1 MSYKPQ
7 RTFMGSEGEYS
18 VDDRGPEALKQDLDN
33 LMNMFDPTA
42 VHPDGSSGG
51 IDRENLA
58 FDLNGPDMAGTIGG
72 KLDGVAMTVQ
82 QIADTLLNM
91 VKDRYTKLESD
102 AKLKEKTDPLLKSL
116 SYDSA
121 TGVLKVTTESG
132 VESQVFDLNIEKIP
146 ASISILREG
155 NAVFI
160 RIVNDDGT
168 YTQSDVTDLLAQY
181 SFIESVTLKPTI
193 NKNGANTSVT
203 YEIKDASIKLAHL
216 SSEVTSTITNAVEAA
231 QLSASNANS
240 SAVNAADS
248 KAAAELS
255 ESKAAASKTA
265 ASGYASKA
273 EESSDRASNHENN
286 AKSYAANASTAAA
299 SAEENA
305 KLSKSYAVG
314 GTGTREGENT
324 DNAKHYYE
332 QAKATVSA
340 GGLTVFIQSTEP
352 DINNCLWFKTA
363 DTNTQ
368 IGALLNVKDASG
380 TVNEIYLI
388 TKAENVQGLAEL
400 VSNAVSGK
408 ADKTALDNYLHK
420 TLVNAQTI
428 ESPLTIRG
436 NVAVEANLTANSMS
450 LYTKPTMNYDVVN
463 KDYIDTTIAKLPM
476 YALVI
481 KASEV
486 TDYQA
491 TAEAINAAV
500 IAGREVL
507 LERYTGSSYMYY
519 YLDISNFTNKIT
531 KYTSYYFYSIADDQL
546 SGYIAYAW
554 MSLQNETIKYSSK
567 YYMPQTS
574 TITLTSA
581 NWDSVTKAQTV
592 NTNRVT
598 AKNTVTVSPATKE
611 SADIWAESGVFCT
624 EQGDGTLKF
633 TCTDVPTADI
643 SVNVVV
649 VG

>member
-33 LMNMFDPTA
+33 LMSMFDPTA
-42 VHPDGSSGG
+42 VHPNGSAGG
-51 IDRENLA
+51 INRENLA
-58 FDLNGPDMAGTIGG
+58 FDLNGSDMAGTIGG
-72 KLDGVAMTVQ
+72 ELDGVAMTVQ

-102 AKLKEKTDPLLKSL
+102 AKLKEKTDPLLKSM
-116 SYDSA
+116 SYDPA
-121 TGVLKVTTESG
+121 TGVLKVTNESG
-132 VESQVFDLNIEKIP
+132 VETQVFDLNIEKIP

-181 SFIESVTLKPTI
+181 SFIESVTLKPTVS
-193 NKNGANTSVT
+193 KNGANTSVT

-240 SAVNAADS
+240 SAVNAANS

-273 EESSDRASNHENN
+273 EESSDRAATHENN
-286 AKSYAANASTAAA
+286 TKEYAVNAGKAAA

-314 GTGTREGENT
+314 GTGVRDGENT

-352 DINNCLWFKTA
+352 DVNNCLWFKTA
-363 DTNTQ
+363 NTNTQ

-388 TKAENVQGLAEL
+388 TKAENVQGLSQLISGSLLGYAKKTDLDGYATESEVDTKLEDYLPKSGGTLTGPLMVNGNEDNISYAMKVAKDKFVTVIQNNNNKKGGVIEISPPAVRFTAVQDSTTNQERAENYL
-400 VSNAVSGK
+400 NVTPFGVFTDKKDIIQDGQLTHKFYVDNAVSAVKPK
-408 ADKTALDNYLHK
+408 AHKVTLTVTGWDSTTKT
-420 TLVNAQTI
+420 QTVSVTGVLADETKQLI
-428 ESPLTIRG
+428 LPMSTS
-436 NVAVEANLTANSMS
+436 ASMS
-450 LYTKPTMNYDVVN
+450 AYTEAGIMCTEQAAGKLTFTADTVPTAA
-463 KDYIDTTIAKLPM
+463 I
-476 YALVI
+476 
-481 KASEV
+481 EV
-486 TDYQA
+486 Y
-491 TAEAINAAV
+491 
-500 IAGREVL
+500 
-507 LERYTGSSYMYY
+507 
-519 YLDISNFTNKIT
+519 
-531 KYTSYYFYSIADDQL
+531 
-546 SGYIAYAW
+546 
-554 MSLQNETIKYSSK
+554 
-567 YYMPQTS
+567 
-574 TITLTSA
+574 
-581 NWDSVTKAQTV
+581 
-592 NTNRVT
+592 
-598 AKNTVTVSPATKE
+598 VTVS
-611 SADIWAESGVFCT
+611 
-624 EQGDGTLKF
+624 
-633 TCTDVPTADI
+633 DVNY
-643 SVNVVV
+643 S
-649 VG
+649 

>member
-42 VHPDGSSGG
+42 VHPDGSTGG
-51 IDRENLA
+51 IYRENLA
-58 FDLNGPDMAGTIGG
+58 FDLNGSDMAGTIGG
-72 KLDGVAMTVQ
+72 ELDGVAMTVQ
-82 QIADTLLNM
+82 QIADTLLKM

-102 AKLKEKTDPLLKSL
+102 VKLKEKTDPLLKSL

-121 TGVLKVTTESG
+121 TGALKVTTESG
-132 VESQVFDLNIEKIP
+132 VETQVFDLNIEKIP

-181 SFIESVTLKPTI
+181 SFIESVTLKPAI
-193 NKNGANTSVT
+193 SKNGANTSVK

-240 SAVNAADS
+240 SAVNAANS

-255 ESKAAASKTA
+255 ESNAAASKTA

-273 EESSDRASNHENN
+273 EESSDRAATHENN
-286 AKSYAANASTAAA
+286 TKEYAVNASNAAA
-299 SAEENA
+299 SAEKNA

-352 DINNCLWFKTA
+352 DVNNCLWFKTA

-408 ADKTALDNYLHK
+408 ADKTALDDYLPK
-420 TLVNAQTI
+420 SGGTLTGALTLKGAPTADLQAATKKYVDNLA
-428 ESPLTIRG
+428 PLVIDSSSIKS
-436 NVAVEANLTANSMS
+436 VE
-450 LYTKPTMNYDVVN
+450 TMNAAIQLINNTYEHREILLRSNNVPYGADG
-463 KDYIDTTIAKLPM
+463 IFHLFHTSTE
-476 YALVI
+476 LVI
-481 KASEV
+481 FICIDGGTVVSAYLLRD
-486 TDYQA
+486 TDS
-491 TAEAINAAV
+491 I
-500 IAGREVL
+500 
-507 LERYTGSSYMYY
+507 SY
-519 YLDISNFTNKIT
+519 DRISLIVVRK
-531 KYTSYYFYSIADDQL
+531 
-546 SGYIAYAW
+546 
-554 MSLQNETIKYSSK
+554 
-567 YYMPQTS
+567 
-574 TITLTSA
+574 TITLSSTGWTASGNVFTQAVRVQDVSA
-581 NWDSVTKAQTV
+581 TETAQEIHVT
-592 NTNRVT
+592 
-598 AKNTVTVSPATKE
+598 PATASM
-611 SADIWAESGVFCT
+611 SAYMESGVYASAQAANQITFT
-624 EQGDGTLKF
+624 ASEKPTVNLTVYAVIKTL
-633 TCTDVPTADI
+633 
-643 SVNVVV
+643 
-649 VG
+649 

>member
-18 VDDRGPEALKQDLDN
+18 VDDRGPESLKQDLDN
-33 LMNMFDPTA
+33 LMSMFDPTA
-42 VHPDGSSGG
+42 VHPDGSPGG
-51 IDRENLA
+51 INRENLA
-58 FDLNGPDMAGTIGG
+58 FDLNGADMAGTIGG

-102 AKLKEKTDPLLKSL
+102 AKLKEKTDPLLKSM
-116 SYDSA
+116 SYDPA

-132 VESQVFDLNIEKIP
+132 VETQVFDLNIEKIP

-168 YTQSDVTDLLAQY
+168 YTQSDVTDLLSQY

-193 NKNGANTSVT
+193 SKNGANTSVK

-216 SSEVTSTITNAVEAA
+216 SSEVLSTITNAVDAA

-240 SAVNAADS
+240 SAVNAANS

-273 EESSDRASNHENN
+273 EESSDRAATHENN
-286 AKSYAANASTAAA
+286 AKEYAVNAGKAAA

-332 QAKATVSA
+332 QAKAVVSA

-352 DINNCLWFKTA
+352 DVNNCLWFKTA
-363 DTNTQ
+363 NTNTQ
-368 IGALLNVKDASG
+368 IGALLNVKDTSG

-400 VSNAVSGK
+400 ISNAVSGK
-408 ADKTALDNYLHK
+408 ADKAALDDYLPK
-420 TLVNAQTI
+420 SGGTMTGALTLKGEPTADLQAATKKYVDDKAPLIIDTKNISNASGVKAALNLI
-428 ESPLTIRG
+428 
-436 NVAVEANLTANSMS
+436 NVALGNRDVILFQNSVPARYYSLSTVSTSSAIFASVENKKIYTATLSFDADS
-450 LYTKPTMNYDVVN
+450 ISYDVRNISATQRTV
-463 KDYIDTTIAKLPM
+463 TLSSTGWA
-476 YALVI
+476 
-481 KASEV
+481 ASGDVYTQTATVSGVSATETAQEIHV
-486 TDYQA
+486 TPA
-491 TAEAINAAV
+491 TASMTA
-500 IAGREVL
+500 
-507 LERYTGSSYMYY
+507 YM
-519 YLDISNFTNKIT
+519 
-531 KYTSYYFYSIADDQL
+531 
-546 SGYIAYAW
+546 
-554 MSLQNETIKYSSK
+554 
-567 YYMPQTS
+567 
-574 TITLTSA
+574 
-581 NWDSVTKAQTV
+581 
-592 NTNRVT
+592 
-598 AKNTVTVSPATKE
+598 
-611 SADIWAESGVFCT
+611 ESGVYASGQAANQITFT
-624 EQGDGTLKF
+624 ASEKPTVDLTVYAVIRTL
-633 TCTDVPTADI
+633 
-643 SVNVVV
+643 
-649 VG
+649 

>member
-42 VHPDGSSGG
+42 VHPDGSPGG
-51 IDRENLA
+51 INRENLA
-58 FDLNGPDMAGTIGG
+58 FDLNGADMAGTIGG
-72 KLDGVAMTVQ
+72 KLDGTAMTVQ

-102 AKLKEKTDPLLKSL
+102 AKLKEKTDPLLKSM
-116 SYDSA
+116 SYDPA

-132 VESQVFDLNIEKIP
+132 VETQVFDLNIEKIP

-193 NKNGANTSVT
+193 SKNGANTSVK

-240 SAVNAADS
+240 SAVNAANS
-248 KAAAELS
+248 KAAAEVS
-255 ESKAAASKTA
+255 ESNAAASKLA

-273 EESSDRASNHENN
+273 EESSGRAATHENN
-286 AKSYAANASTAAA
+286 AKEYTVNAGKAAA

-352 DINNCLWFKTA
+352 DVNNCLWFKTA
-363 DTNTQ
+363 NTNTQ

-380 TVNEIYLI
+380 VVNEIYLI
-388 TKAENVQGLAEL
+388 TKAENVQGLSQLISNSLLGYAKKTDLDGYATESEVDTKL
-400 VSNAVSGK
+400 EDYLPKSGGTMTGALILKGEPTADLQAATKKYADDKAPLIIDTKNISNASGVKAALNLINVALGNRDVILFQNSVPARYYSLSTVSTSSAIFASVENKKIYTATLSFDADSISYDVRNISATQRTVTLSSTGWTASGDVYTQTATVSGVS
-408 ADKTALDNYLHK
+408 ATETAQEIH
-420 TLVNAQTI
+420 
-428 ESPLTIRG
+428 
-436 NVAVEANLTANSMS
+436 
-450 LYTKPTMNYDVVN
+450 
-463 KDYIDTTIAKLPM
+463 
-476 YALVI
+476 
-481 KASEV
+481 V
-486 TDYQA
+486 TPA
-491 TAEAINAAV
+491 TASMTA
-500 IAGREVL
+500 
-507 LERYTGSSYMYY
+507 YM
-519 YLDISNFTNKIT
+519 
-531 KYTSYYFYSIADDQL
+531 
-546 SGYIAYAW
+546 
-554 MSLQNETIKYSSK
+554 
-567 YYMPQTS
+567 
-574 TITLTSA
+574 
-581 NWDSVTKAQTV
+581 
-592 NTNRVT
+592 
-598 AKNTVTVSPATKE
+598 
-611 SADIWAESGVFCT
+611 ESGVYASAQAANQITFT
-624 EQGDGTLKF
+624 ASEKPAVDLTVYAVIRTL
-633 TCTDVPTADI
+633 
-643 SVNVVV
+643 
-649 VG
+649 

>member
-18 VDDRGPEALKQDLDN
+18 VDDRGPESLKQDLDN

-42 VHPDGSSGG
+42 VHPDGSPGG
-51 IDRENLA
+51 INRENLA
-58 FDLNGPDMAGTIGG
+58 FDLNGSDMAGTIGG
-72 KLDGVAMTVQ
+72 ELDGVAMTVQ
-82 QIADTLLNM
+82 KIADTLLKM

-102 AKLKEKTDPLLKSL
+102 AKLKEKTDPLLKSM
-116 SYDSA
+116 SYDPA

-132 VESQVFDLNIEKIP
+132 VETQVFDLNIEKIP

-193 NKNGANTSVT
+193 NKNGANTSVK

-240 SAVNAADS
+240 SAVNAANS
-248 KAAAELS
+248 KAAAEVS
-255 ESKAAASKTA
+255 ESNAAASKLA

-273 EESSDRASNHENN
+273 EESSNRAATHENN
-286 AKSYAANASTAAA
+286 AKEYAVDASNAAA

-324 DNAKHYYE
+324 DNAKYYYE

-352 DINNCLWFKTA
+352 DVNNCLWFKTA

-388 TKAENVQGLAEL
+388 TKAENVQGLSQL
-400 VSNAVSGK
+400 
-408 ADKTALDNYLHK
+408 
-420 TLVNAQTI
+420 
-428 ESPLTIRG
+428 
-436 NVAVEANLTANSMS
+436 
-450 LYTKPTMNYDVVN
+450 
-463 KDYIDTTIAKLPM
+463 
-476 YALVI
+476 
-481 KASEV
+481 
-486 TDYQA
+486 
-491 TAEAINAAV
+491 
-500 IAGREVL
+500 
-507 LERYTGSSYMYY
+507 
-519 YLDISNFTNKIT
+519 ISNLLLGYAKKTDLDGYSPKSHRHDDRYYTEDEINTKLGSYLPKSGGTLTGALTLKGEPTADLQAATKKYVDDSATN
-531 KYTSYYFYSIADDQL
+531 
-546 SGYIAYAW
+546 
-554 MSLQNETIKYSSK
+554 IKPK
-567 YYMPQTS
+567 AHK
-574 TITLTSA
+574 ITLTVA
-581 NWDSVTKAQTV
+581 GWDGTAKTQTV
-592 NTNRVT
+592 NTSYVT
-598 AKNTVTVSPATKE
+598 ANNIVTVSPATKA
-611 SADIWAESGVFCT
+611 SADVWADSEVFCT
-624 EQGDGTLKF
+624 EQGNGTLKF

>member
-33 LMNMFDPTA
+33 LMSMFDPTA
-42 VHPDGSSGG
+42 VHPDGSTGG
-51 IDRENLA
+51 INRENLA
-58 FDLNGPDMAGTIGG
+58 FDLNGADMAGTIGG

-102 AKLKEKTDPLLKSL
+102 AKLKEKTDPLLKSM
-116 SYDSA
+116 SYDPA

-132 VESQVFDLNIEKIP
+132 VETQVFDLNIEKIP

-193 NKNGANTSVT
+193 SKNGANTSVK

-240 SAVNAADS
+240 SAVNAANS

-255 ESKAAASKTA
+255 ESNAAASKLA

-273 EESSDRASNHENN
+273 EESSDRAATHENN
-286 AKSYAANASTAAA
+286 AKEYAVNASNAAA
-299 SAEENA
+299 SAEENT

-324 DNAKHYYE
+324 DNAKYYYE

-352 DINNCLWFKTA
+352 DVNNCLWFKTA
-363 DTNTQ
+363 NTNTQ

-388 TKAENVQGLAEL
+388 TKAENVQGLSQLISDSLLGYA
-400 VSNAVSGK
+400 K
-408 ADKTALDNYLHK
+408 KTDLDGYATESEVDTKLENYLPK
-420 TLVNAQTI
+420 SGGTLTGTLTLKDAPTADLQAATKKYVDDKA
-428 ESPLTIRG
+428 PLIIDASSIT
-436 NVAVEANLTANSMS
+436 SME
-450 LYTKPTMNYDVVN
+450 
-463 KDYIDTTIAKLPM
+463 TT
-476 YALVI
+476 
-481 KASEV
+481 
-486 TDYQA
+486 
-491 TAEAINAAV
+491 NAALNS
-500 IAGREVL
+500 IGTASKMKREVL
-507 LERYTGSSYMYY
+507 LISGTKVYHLNYATDDEVAFVCIDSKKIYTATLCSGDEAVSYDTCYV
-519 YLDISNFTNKIT
+519 SATQRT
-531 KYTSYYFYSIADDQL
+531 V
-546 SGYIAYAW
+546 
-554 MSLQNETIKYSSK
+554 
-567 YYMPQTS
+567 
-574 TITLTSA
+574 TLTSV
-581 NWDSVTKAQTV
+581 NWDSATKAQTV
-592 NTNRVT
+592 NANGVTTTNI
-598 AKNTVTVSPATKE
+598 VTVSPATKE
-611 SADIWAESGVFCT
+611 SADIWVESGVFCT

-633 TCTDVPTADI
+633 TCTDIPTADI

>member
-42 VHPDGSSGG
+42 VHPDGSTGG
-51 IDRENLA
+51 INRENLA
-58 FDLNGPDMAGTIGG
+58 FDLNGADMAGTIGG

-102 AKLKEKTDPLLKSL
+102 AKLKEKTDPLLKSM
-116 SYDSA
+116 SYDPA
-121 TGVLKVTTESG
+121 TGVLKVTTKSG
-132 VESQVFDLNIEKIP
+132 VETQVFDLNIEKIP

-168 YTQSDVTDLLAQY
+168 YTQSDVTDLLSQY

-193 NKNGANTSVT
+193 SKNGANTSVK

-216 SSEVTSTITNAVEAA
+216 SSEVLSTITNAVEAA

-240 SAVNAADS
+240 SAVNAANS

-255 ESKAAASKTA
+255 ESNAAASKLA

-273 EESSDRASNHENN
+273 EESSDRAATHENN
-286 AKSYAANASTAAA
+286 AKEYAVNASNAAA
-299 SAEENA
+299 SAEGNA

-324 DNAKHYYE
+324 DNAKYYYE

-352 DINNCLWFKTA
+352 DVNNCLWFKTA
-363 DTNTQ
+363 NTNTQ

-388 TKAENVQGLAEL
+388 TKAENVQGLSQFI
-400 VSNAVSGK
+400 SNSLLGYAK
-408 ADKTALDNYLHK
+408 KTDLDGYATESEVDTKLENYLPK
-420 TLVNAQTI
+420 
-428 ESPLTIRG
+428 SG
-436 NVAVEANLTANSMS
+436 G
-450 LYTKPTMNYDVVN
+450 TM
-463 KDYIDTTIAKLPM
+463 TG
-476 YALVI
+476 AL
-481 KASEV
+481 
-486 TDYQA
+486 
-491 TAEAINAAV
+491 
-500 IAGREVL
+500 
-507 LERYTGSSYMYY
+507 
-519 YLDISNFTNKIT
+519 
-531 KYTSYYFYSIADDQL
+531 
-546 SGYIAYAW
+546 
-554 MSLQNETIKYSSK
+554 
-567 YYMPQTS
+567 
-574 TITLTSA
+574 
-581 NWDSVTKAQTV
+581 
-592 NTNRVT
+592 
-598 AKNTVTVSPATKE
+598 
-611 SADIWAESGVFCT
+611 
-624 EQGDGTLKF
+624 TLKGE
-633 TCTDVPTADI
+633 PTADLQAATKKYVDDKAPLIIDASSITSAEIANSTINLINVALGNRDVILFQNSVPARYYSLSTVSTSSAIFASVENEKIYTATLSFDADSI
-643 SVNVVV
+643 SYDVRNISATQRTVTLSSTGWTASGDVYTQTATV
-649 VG
+649 SGVSATETAQEIHVTPATASMTAYMEAGVYASAQAANQITFTASENPTADLTVYAVIRTL

>member
-58 FDLNGPDMAGTIGG
+58 FDLNGSDMAGTIGG

-82 QIADTLLNM
+82 QIADTLLGM

-132 VESQVFDLNIEKIP
+132 VETQVFDLNIEKIP

-181 SFIESVTLKPTI
+181 SFIESVTLKPTVS
-193 NKNGANTSVT
+193 KNGANTSVT

-273 EESSDRASNHENN
+273 EESSSRAATHENN
-286 AKSYAANASTAAA
+286 AKGYAANASTAAA

-324 DNAKHYYE
+324 DNARHYCE
-332 QAKATVSA
+332 QAKAVVSA
-340 GGLTVFIQSTEP
+340 GGLTAFIQSTEP
-352 DINNCLWFKTA
+352 DINNCLWFKIA
-363 DTNTQ
+363 NTNTQ

-388 TKAENVQGLAEL
+388 TKAENVQGLSQLISDSLLGYAKKTDLDGYATESEVDTKLEDYLPKSGGTMTGALTLNGAPTADLQAATKKYVDDKAPL
-400 VSNAVSGK
+400 VINASTLTDSNSIKNAFNSIYEAYEAGRIVFLKNDATYSVLTYCFSAQAIFSHESSGKITETWILSIGKMQSIDINIRHILRIITLSSASWTANGDVYTQTATVSGVS
-408 ADKTALDNYLHK
+408 ATETAQEIHV
-420 TLVNAQTI
+420 TPA
-428 ESPLTIRG
+428 
-436 NVAVEANLTANSMS
+436 TASMS
-450 LYTKPTMNYDVVN
+450 
-463 KDYIDTTIAKLPM
+463 A
-476 YALVI
+476 
-481 KASEV
+481 
-486 TDYQA
+486 
-491 TAEAINAAV
+491 
-500 IAGREVL
+500 
-507 LERYTGSSYMYY
+507 YM
-519 YLDISNFTNKIT
+519 
-531 KYTSYYFYSIADDQL
+531 
-546 SGYIAYAW
+546 
-554 MSLQNETIKYSSK
+554 
-567 YYMPQTS
+567 
-574 TITLTSA
+574 
-581 NWDSVTKAQTV
+581 
-592 NTNRVT
+592 
-598 AKNTVTVSPATKE
+598 
-611 SADIWAESGVFCT
+611 ESGVYASAQAADKIT
-624 EQGDGTLKF
+624 F
-633 TCTDVPTADI
+633 TASKVPTADLTVYALI
-643 SVNVVV
+643 KTL
-649 VG
+649 

>member
-42 VHPDGSSGG
+42 VHPDGSTGG

-58 FDLNGPDMAGTIGG
+58 FDLNGSDMAGTIGG

-102 AKLKEKTDPLLKSL
+102 AILKEKTDPLLKSL
-116 SYDSA
+116 SYDPA

-181 SFIESVTLKPTI
+181 SFIESVTLKPTVS
-193 NKNGANTSVT
+193 KNGANTSVT

-240 SAVNAADS
+240 SAVSAADS

-255 ESKAAASKTA
+255 ESKAAASKLA

-273 EESSDRASNHENN
+273 EESSDRAATHENN
-286 AKSYAANASTAAA
+286 AKEYAVNTGKAAA

-324 DNAKHYYE
+324 DNARHYCE
-332 QAKATVSA
+332 QAKAVVSA
-340 GGLTVFIQSTEP
+340 GGLTAFIQSTEP
-352 DINNCLWFKTA
+352 DVNNCLWFKTA
-363 DTNTQ
+363 NTNTQ
-368 IGALLNVKDASG
+368 IGILLNVKDASG
-380 TVNEIYLI
+380 NVNEIYLI
-388 TKAENVQGLAEL
+388 TKAENVRGLVEL

-408 ADKTALDNYLHK
+408 ADKTALDDYLPK
-420 TLVNAQTI
+420 SGGTMTGALTLKGAPTADLHAATKKYVDDKAPLIINAASITSAEKMNSAI
-428 ESPLTIRG
+428 ESINDAYQKREIYLIG
-436 NVAVEANLTANSMS
+436 NNLNIYRIVSTGGTSAFFSRSDANKVSTAVLYKDNDSIFYQTQKISVTQSTVTLSSTGWAASGDVYTQTATVSGVSATETEQEIHVTPATASMTAYMEAGVYASAQAANQITFTASKVPTANLT
-450 LYTKPTMNYDVVN
+450 V
-463 KDYIDTTIAKLPM
+463 
-476 YALVI
+476 YALI
-481 KASEV
+481 K
-486 TDYQA
+486 
-491 TAEAINAAV
+491 
-500 IAGREVL
+500 
-507 LERYTGSSYMYY
+507 
-519 YLDISNFTNKIT
+519 
-531 KYTSYYFYSIADDQL
+531 
-546 SGYIAYAW
+546 
-554 MSLQNETIKYSSK
+554 
-567 YYMPQTS
+567 
-574 TITLTSA
+574 TL
-581 NWDSVTKAQTV
+581 
-592 NTNRVT
+592 
-598 AKNTVTVSPATKE
+598 
-611 SADIWAESGVFCT
+611 
-624 EQGDGTLKF
+624 
-633 TCTDVPTADI
+633 
-643 SVNVVV
+643 
-649 VG
+649 

>member
-33 LMNMFDPTA
+33 LMSMFDPTA
-42 VHPDGSSGG
+42 VHPDGSAGG
-51 IDRENLA
+51 INRENLA
-58 FDLNGPDMAGTIGG
+58 FDLNGADMAGTIGG

-82 QIADTLLNM
+82 QIADTLLTM

-102 AKLKEKTDPLLKSL
+102 AKLKEKTDPLLKSM
-116 SYDSA
+116 SYDPA

-132 VESQVFDLNIEKIP
+132 VETQVFDLNIEKIP

-168 YTQSDVTDLLAQY
+168 YTQSDVTDLLSQY

-193 NKNGANTSVT
+193 SKNGANTSVK

-216 SSEVTSTITNAVEAA
+216 SSEVLSTITNAVDAA

-240 SAVNAADS
+240 SAVNAANS

-273 EESSDRASNHENN
+273 EESSERAATHENN
-286 AKSYAANASTAAA
+286 AKGYAANASKAAS

-324 DNAKHYYE
+324 DNARHYYE
-332 QAKATVSA
+332 QAKAVVSA

-352 DINNCLWFKTA
+352 DVNNCLWFKTA

-400 VSNAVSGK
+400 ISNAVSGK
-408 ADKTALDNYLHK
+408 ADKTALDDYLPK
-420 TLVNAQTI
+420 SGGEITGPIITNGIALSNSAEGEMIIGFSDGGNLIVGGQNARVEITHDGI
-428 ESPLTIRG
+428 VKLIINNNFL
-436 NVAVEANLTANSMS
+436 NVTPNG
-450 LYTKPTMNYDVVN
+450 
-463 KDYIDTTIAKLPM
+463 I
-476 YALVI
+476 
-481 KASEV
+481 
-486 TDYQA
+486 
-491 TAEAINAAV
+491 
-500 IAGREVL
+500 
-507 LERYTGSSYMYY
+507 
-519 YLDISNFTNKIT
+519 FTNVLPDIT
-531 KYTSYYFYSIADDQL
+531 KDNQLTTKEYVDSLKPKAKTVTLSSTGWAASGDVYTQS
-546 SGYIAYAW
+546 
-554 MSLQNETIKYSSK
+554 
-567 YYMPQTS
+567 
-574 TITLTSA
+574 
-581 NWDSVTKAQTV
+581 
-592 NTNRVT
+592 
-598 AKNTVTVSPATKE
+598 VTVSGVSATETAQEIHVTPATASMTAYME
-611 SADIWAESGVFCT
+611 AGVYASAQAANQITFKAS
-624 EQGDGTLKF
+624 K
-633 TCTDVPTADI
+633 VPTVDLTVYALI
-643 SVNVVV
+643 KTL
-649 VG
+649 

>member
-42 VHPDGSSGG
+42 VHPDGSTGG
-51 IDRENLA
+51 INRENLA
-58 FDLNGPDMAGTIGG
+58 FDLNGADMAGTIGG

-102 AKLKEKTDPLLKSL
+102 AKLKEKTDPLLKSM
-116 SYDSA
+116 SYDPA
-121 TGVLKVTTESG
+121 TGVLKVTTKSG
-132 VESQVFDLNIEKIP
+132 VETQVFDLNIEKIP

-168 YTQSDVTDLLAQY
+168 YTQSDVTDLLSQY

-193 NKNGANTSVT
+193 SKNGANTSVK

-216 SSEVTSTITNAVEAA
+216 SSEVLSTITNAVEAA

-240 SAVNAADS
+240 SAVNAANS

-255 ESKAAASKTA
+255 ESNAAASKLA

-273 EESSDRASNHENN
+273 EESSDRAATHENN
-286 AKSYAANASTAAA
+286 AKEYAVNASNAAA
-299 SAEENA
+299 SAEGNA

-324 DNAKHYYE
+324 DNAKYYYE

-352 DINNCLWFKTA
+352 DVNNCLWFKTA
-363 DTNTQ
+363 NTNTQ

-388 TKAENVQGLAEL
+388 TKAENVQGLSQFI
-400 VSNAVSGK
+400 SNSLLGYAK
-408 ADKTALDNYLHK
+408 KTDLDGYATESEVDTKLENYLPK
-420 TLVNAQTI
+420 
-428 ESPLTIRG
+428 SG
-436 NVAVEANLTANSMS
+436 G
-450 LYTKPTMNYDVVN
+450 TM
-463 KDYIDTTIAKLPM
+463 TG
-476 YALVI
+476 AL
-481 KASEV
+481 
-486 TDYQA
+486 
-491 TAEAINAAV
+491 
-500 IAGREVL
+500 
-507 LERYTGSSYMYY
+507 
-519 YLDISNFTNKIT
+519 
-531 KYTSYYFYSIADDQL
+531 
-546 SGYIAYAW
+546 
-554 MSLQNETIKYSSK
+554 
-567 YYMPQTS
+567 
-574 TITLTSA
+574 
-581 NWDSVTKAQTV
+581 
-592 NTNRVT
+592 
-598 AKNTVTVSPATKE
+598 
-611 SADIWAESGVFCT
+611 
-624 EQGDGTLKF
+624 TLKGE
-633 TCTDVPTADI
+633 PTADLQAATKKYVDDKAPLIIDASSITSAEIANSTINLINVALGNRDVILFQNSVPARYYSLSTVSTSSAIFASVENKKIYTATLSFDADSI
-643 SVNVVV
+643 SYDVRNISATQRTVTLSSTGWTASEDVYTQTATV
-649 VG
+649 SGVSATETAQEIHVTPATASMTAYMEAGVYASAQAANQITFTASEKPTADLTVYAVIRTL

>member
-155 NAVFI
+155 NSVFI

-193 NKNGANTSVT
+193 NKNGANASVT

-273 EESSDRASNHENN
+273 EESSDRAATHENN
-286 AKSYAANASTAAA
+286 AKSYAGNASTAAA

-314 GTGTREGENT
+314 GTGTRDGENT
-324 DNAKHYYE
+324 DNAKYYYE

-352 DINNCLWFKTA
+352 DINNCLWFKTTG
-363 DTNTQ
+363 D
-368 IGALLNVKDASG
+368 
-380 TVNEIYLI
+380 
-388 TKAENVQGLAEL
+388 
-400 VSNAVSGK
+400 VSSN
-408 ADKTALDNYLHK
+408 DD
-420 TLVNAQTI
+420 
-428 ESPLTIRG
+428 
-436 NVAVEANLTANSMS
+436 
-450 LYTKPTMNYDVVN
+450 
-463 KDYIDTTIAKLPM
+463 
-476 YALVI
+476 
-481 KASEV
+481 
-486 TDYQA
+486 
-491 TAEAINAAV
+491 
-500 IAGREVL
+500 VL
-507 LERYTGSSYMYY
+507 LDTDNDQSTSAY
-519 YLDISNFTNKIT
+519 YLDMDGEVEPIDNAVENESELSQG
-531 KYTSYYFYSIADDQL
+531 KYCFDLI
-546 SGYIAYAW
+546 
-554 MSLQNETIKYSSK
+554 
-567 YYMPQTS
+567 
-574 TITLTSA
+574 
-581 NWDSVTKAQTV
+581 
-592 NTNRVT
+592 
-598 AKNTVTVSPATKE
+598 
-611 SADIWAESGVFCT
+611 
-624 EQGDGTLKF
+624 
-633 TCTDVPTADI
+633 
-643 SVNVVV
+643 
-649 VG
+649 

>member
-42 VHPDGSSGG
+42 VHPDGSPGG
-51 IDRENLA
+51 INRENLA
-58 FDLNGPDMAGTIGG
+58 FDLNGADMAETIGG
-72 KLDGVAMTVQ
+72 KLDGTAMTVQ

-102 AKLKEKTDPLLKSL
+102 AKLKEKTDPLLKSM
-116 SYDSA
+116 SYDPA

-132 VESQVFDLNIEKIP
+132 VETQVFDLNIEKIP

-181 SFIESVTLKPTI
+181 SFIESVTLKPAI
-193 NKNGANTSVT
+193 SKNGVNTSVK

-240 SAVNAADS
+240 SAVNAANS

-273 EESSDRASNHENN
+273 EESSNRAETHENN
-286 AKSYAANASTAAA
+286 AKEYAANASNAAA

-324 DNAKHYYE
+324 DNAKHYCE
-332 QAKATVSA
+332 QAKAVVSA
-340 GGLTVFIQSTEP
+340 GGLTAFIQPTEP
-352 DINNCLWFKTA
+352 DVNNCLWFKTA
-363 DTNTQ
+363 NTNTQ
-368 IGALLNVKDASG
+368 IGILLNVKDASG

-388 TKAENVQGLAEL
+388 TKAENVQGLSQLITDSLLGYAKKTDLDGYATESEVDTKLEDYLPKSGGTMAGALILKGEPTADLQAATKKYVDDTTPL
-400 VSNAVSGK
+400 VINASTLTDSNSIRNAYKSISEAYEAGRIVFLKNDATYSVLTYCSRAQAIFSHESSGKVTETWILSIGKMQSIDINMRPILCIITLSSTGWTASGDVYTQTATVSGVS
-408 ADKTALDNYLHK
+408 ATETAQEIH
-420 TLVNAQTI
+420 
-428 ESPLTIRG
+428 
-436 NVAVEANLTANSMS
+436 
-450 LYTKPTMNYDVVN
+450 
-463 KDYIDTTIAKLPM
+463 
-476 YALVI
+476 
-481 KASEV
+481 V
-486 TDYQA
+486 TPA
-491 TAEAINAAV
+491 TASMTA
-500 IAGREVL
+500 
-507 LERYTGSSYMYY
+507 YM
-519 YLDISNFTNKIT
+519 
-531 KYTSYYFYSIADDQL
+531 
-546 SGYIAYAW
+546 
-554 MSLQNETIKYSSK
+554 
-567 YYMPQTS
+567 
-574 TITLTSA
+574 
-581 NWDSVTKAQTV
+581 
-592 NTNRVT
+592 
-598 AKNTVTVSPATKE
+598 
-611 SADIWAESGVFCT
+611 ESGVYASAQAANQITFT
-624 EQGDGTLKF
+624 ASEKPTVDLIVYAVIRTL
-633 TCTDVPTADI
+633 
-643 SVNVVV
+643 
-649 VG
+649 

>member
-18 VDDRGPEALKQDLDN
+18 VDDRGPESLKQDLDN
-33 LMNMFDPTA
+33 LMSMFDPTA
-42 VHPDGSSGG
+42 VHPDGSAGG
-51 IDRENLA
+51 INRENLA
-58 FDLNGPDMAGTIGG
+58 FDLNGEDMAGTIGG
-72 KLDGVAMTVQ
+72 KLDGTAMTVQ

-116 SYDSA
+116 SYDSD

-132 VESQVFDLNIEKIP
+132 VETQVFDLNIEKIP

-181 SFIESVTLKPTI
+181 SFIESVTLKPTVS
-193 NKNGANTSVT
+193 KNGANTSVK

-240 SAVNAADS
+240 SAVSAADS

-273 EESSDRASNHENN
+273 EESSDRAANHENN
-286 AKSYAANASTAAA
+286 AKEYAVNAGKAAA

-324 DNAKHYYE
+324 DNARHYCE
-332 QAKATVSA
+332 QAKAVVSA
-340 GGLTVFIQSTEP
+340 GGLTAFIQPTEP
-352 DINNCLWFKTA
+352 DVNNCLWFKTTN
-363 DTNTQ
+363 TNTQ

-388 TKAENVQGLAEL
+388 TKTENVQGLSQLISDSLLGYAKKTDLDDYATESEVDTKL
-400 VSNAVSGK
+400 KGYLPKSGGTMTGALIVDGKEDNILYAMKVAKDKFLTAIQNNNKKQSGSIEISPPTIRLTIGNESVENYLNVTPAGIFTNKNIDIIQDNQLTTKEYVDSLKPKAKTVTLPSTGWTASGDVYTQTATVSGVS
-408 ADKTALDNYLHK
+408 ATETAQEIHVTPATASMSAYMEAGVYASGQAANQITFTASK
-420 TLVNAQTI
+420 VPT
-428 ESPLTIRG
+428 
-436 NVAVEANLTANSMS
+436 ANLT
-450 LYTKPTMNYDVVN
+450 V
-463 KDYIDTTIAKLPM
+463 
-476 YALVI
+476 YALI
-481 KASEV
+481 K
-486 TDYQA
+486 
-491 TAEAINAAV
+491 
-500 IAGREVL
+500 
-507 LERYTGSSYMYY
+507 
-519 YLDISNFTNKIT
+519 
-531 KYTSYYFYSIADDQL
+531 
-546 SGYIAYAW
+546 
-554 MSLQNETIKYSSK
+554 
-567 YYMPQTS
+567 
-574 TITLTSA
+574 TL
-581 NWDSVTKAQTV
+581 
-592 NTNRVT
+592 
-598 AKNTVTVSPATKE
+598 
-611 SADIWAESGVFCT
+611 
-624 EQGDGTLKF
+624 
-633 TCTDVPTADI
+633 
-643 SVNVVV
+643 
-649 VG
+649 